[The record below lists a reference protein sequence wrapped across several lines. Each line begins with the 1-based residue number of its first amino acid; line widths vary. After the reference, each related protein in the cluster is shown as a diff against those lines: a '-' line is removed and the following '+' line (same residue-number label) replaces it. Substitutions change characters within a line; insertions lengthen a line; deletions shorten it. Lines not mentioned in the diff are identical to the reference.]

1 MAGDKGEK
9 IYLTS
14 LAAMTGCAAK
24 IGQGDLKQ
32 VLRNLPKSSNPQLMV
47 GIETSDDAGVYLL
60 NEETALIQ
68 TVDFFTPI
76 ADDPYI
82 FGAIAAANALSD
94 IYAMGG
100 RPILAMNIMAFPLN
114 ELPYQVLADILRGGA
129 DKVIEAGAVLVGGHS
144 IQDKEPK
151 YGLSVTG
158 VAHPSEIWT
167 NAGAKPG
174 DAIILTKPLGVG
186 IITTAMRKRKT
197 QNGGLTNENVVPFE
211 VEQQAY
217 EVMLE
222 LNAKAA
228 NIAKPF
234 KIHACTDITGF
245 GLLGH
250 SWEIAKAS
258 NVALEL
264 WAGRIPVLNGA
275 RDLATQG
282 YIAAGNFANLK
293 YLQDKVDFAP
303 DLALLEHHIL
313 ADPITS
319 GGLMLVLPAEQADE
333 LLTKLHEAGITKA
346 AIIGRVQAGEPRLKV
361 LP

>member
-1 MAGDKGEK
+1 M
-9 IYLTS
+9 
-14 LAAMTGCAAK
+14 
-24 IGQGDLKQ
+24 
-32 VLRNLPKSSNPQLMV
+32 

-100 RPILAMNIMAFPLN
+100 KPILALNIIAFPLN
-114 ELPYQVLADILRGGA
+114 SLPYQVLADILRGGA
-129 DKVIEAGAVLVGGHS
+129 AKVQEAGAVLVGGHS
-144 IQDKEPK
+144 IQDREPK

-158 VAHPSEIWT
+158 VAHPAEIWT

-174 DAIILTKPLGVG
+174 DALIMTKPLGIG
-186 IITTAMRKRKT
+186 IITTALRKKKDCDG
-197 QNGGLTNENVVPFE
+197 NIIVNNAVPPE
-211 VEQQAY
+211 VEKSVY

-228 NIAKPF
+228 QVAKAYPV
-234 KIHACTDITGF
+234 HACTDITGF

-250 SWEIAKAS
+250 TWEMAKAS
-258 NVALEL
+258 GTAMEL
-264 WAGRIPVLNGA
+264 WLGQIPVLDGA
-275 RDLATQG
+275 RELAGQG
-282 YIAAGNFANLK
+282 YIAGGNYSNLE
-293 YLQDKVDFAP
+293 YLKDKVDFAAGL
-303 DLALLEHHIL
+303 DQLEQHIL

-319 GGLMLVLPAEQADE
+319 GGLLLAVPKEKAEELVAD
-333 LLTKLHEAGITKA
+333 LRKAGVSSA
-346 AIIGRVQAGEPRLKV
+346 SLIGEVKDGQPGIKV

>member
-1 MAGDKGEK
+1 
-9 IYLTS
+9 LCQLPVS
-14 LAAMTGCAAK
+14 NNP
-24 IGQGDLKQ
+24 
-32 VLRNLPKSSNPQLMV
+32 NLLV

-100 RPILAMNIMAFPLN
+100 KPILALNIIAFPLN
-114 ELPYQVLADILRGGA
+114 SLPYQVLADILRGGA
-129 DKVIEAGAVLVGGHS
+129 AKVQEAGAVLVGGHS

-158 VAHPSEIWT
+158 IAHPAEIWT

-174 DAIILTKPLGVG
+174 DALIMTKPLGIGV
-186 IITTAMRKRKT
+186 ITTALRKKKDCEG
-197 QNGGLTNENVVPFE
+197 NIIVNNVVPPE
-211 VEQQAY
+211 VEKNVY

-222 LNAKAA
+222 INAKAA
-228 NIAKPF
+228 QVAKAYPV
-234 KIHACTDITGF
+234 HACTDITGF

-250 SWEIAKAS
+250 TWEMAKAS
-258 NVALEL
+258 GTAVEL
-264 WAGRIPVLNGA
+264 WLGQIPVLEGA
-275 RDLATQG
+275 RELASQG
-282 YIAAGNFANLK
+282 YIAGGNYSNLE
-293 YLQDKVDFAP
+293 YLKDKVEFAAGL
-303 DLALLEHHIL
+303 DQLEQHIL

-319 GGLMLVLPAEQADE
+319 GGLLLAVPKEKAEELVAD
-333 LLTKLHEAGITKA
+333 LRMAGVA
-346 AIIGRVQAGEPRLKV
+346 SASLIGVVKEGQPGIKV

>member
-1 MAGDKGEK
+1 MG
-9 IYLTS
+9 L
-14 LAAMTGCAAK
+14 
-24 IGQGDLKQ
+24 
-32 VLRNLPKSSNPQLMV
+32 
-47 GIETSDDAGVYLL
+47 ETSDDAGVFLL

-76 ADDPYI
+76 VDNPYT

-100 RPILAMNIMAFPLN
+100 RPILALNIMAFPLN
-114 ELPYQVLADILRGGA
+114 ELPYQILADILRGGA

-158 VAHPSEIWT
+158 IAHPSEIWT

-174 DAIILTKPLGVG
+174 DALVLTKPLGIG
-186 IITTAMRKRKT
+186 IITTALRKKKDPEGRIVIDKRI
-197 QNGGLTNENVVPFE
+197 VPAE
-211 VEQQAY
+211 LEKKACS
-217 EVMLE
+217 VMLE

-228 NIAKPF
+228 QLAKTYH
-234 KIHACTDITGF
+234 IHACTDITGF

-250 SWEIAKAS
+250 GWEMAKAS
-258 NVALEL
+258 GVIIEFCLSQ
-264 WAGRIPVLNGA
+264 IPVLEGA
-275 RDLATQG
+275 RELAGEG
-282 YIAAGNFANLK
+282 YLAGGNYNNLRF
-293 YLQDKVDFAP
+293 LQDKAEYAAGIGIV
-303 DLALLEHHIL
+303 EQHIL

-319 GGLMLVLPAEQADE
+319 GGLLLALPEEEAEGLAAR
-333 LLTKLHEAGITKA
+333 LREAGISWA
-346 AIIGRVQAGEPRLKV
+346 AVVGRVLAGEPKIVV